1 MPRLQHRDF
10 DSILHFPPSAPGAA
24 QVHAPCHVLSFRGN
38 RLALLTDR
46 DIPLCLPLT
55 VEHEDAL
62 YLGEVVKS
70 CSPQADID
78 VSQDQSEYQVEIHV
92 EQVLS
97 GLQSLV
103 SLRARLL
110 DEQARADE
118 RLGEQAPR
126 ENRLEGTLSMPVRK
140 RRA

>member
-1 MPRLQHRDF
+1 M
-10 DSILHFPPSAPGAA
+10 
-24 QVHAPCHVLSFRGN
+24 HAPCRVLSFRGN
-38 RLALLTDR
+38 RLSLLTVR
-46 DIPLCLPLT
+46 DIPLCVPLT

-70 CSPQADID
+70 GQPQASAD
-78 VSQDQSEYQVEIHV
+78 VGRNQNEYHVEIHV

-103 SLRARLL
+103 TLRARLL

-118 RLGEQAPR
+118 RLGEQRPHEDRAS
-126 ENRLEGTLSMPVRK
+126 TVSIPVRK
-140 RRA
+140 RSA